1 MTRRSAT
8 HCARL
13 TASANVALH
22 VGGPLSR
29 VAAVIDDPEISQL
42 RLQIDDVDLRILG
55 LLTERVRY
63 VLAVGDHKR
72 KKGLGVT
79 DPERE
84 RRLLDRL
91 ASEVE
96 APLDA
101 ATVRRIF
108 ECIVTE
114 SRRIEHEHVQG

>member
-1 MTRRSAT
+1 
-8 HCARL
+8 
-13 TASANVALH
+13 
-22 VGGPLSR
+22 
-29 VAAVIDDPEISQL
+29 VIDDPEISQL

-55 LLTERVRY
+55 LLTERVR
-63 VLAVGDHKR
+63 DHKR

-91 ASEVE
+91 ASHVE

-114 SRRIEHEHVQG
+114 SRRIEHEHVAE